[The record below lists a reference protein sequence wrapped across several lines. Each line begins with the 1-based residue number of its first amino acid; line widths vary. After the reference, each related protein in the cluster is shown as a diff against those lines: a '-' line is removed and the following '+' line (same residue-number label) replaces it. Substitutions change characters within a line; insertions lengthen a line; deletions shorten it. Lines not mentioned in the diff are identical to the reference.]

1 VLYNGTVFCISFFFF
16 YASILDIGFDNLSF
30 VDVADE
36 GILFL

>member
-1 VLYNGTVFCISFFFF
+1 MVPFFVYLFF

>member
-1 VLYNGTVFCISFFFF
+1 MLYRFLYIFVFF